1 MCGARGYL
9 GNVGGLLLD
18 GDEHVASLVVET
30 LAGVIEADV
39 LDGIADN
46 LLVVKV
52 GLGGDLSED
61 HDHASLAGSL
71 ASDLGIGILSEAR
84 IKNRVRHNVAKLVCE
99 TKNSTSVP
107 HVRLLGV
114 REHPWEFFSW
124 VYRHARSALPKELK
138 RGSVCFVSQAVHWAA
153 YRER

>member
-1 MCGARGYL
+1 MKEERCVCEREKGCGLRYL
-9 GNVGGLLLD
+9 SNVRGLLLD

-30 LAGVIEADV
+30 LAGVVEADV

-61 HDHASLAGSL
+61 HDHTSLAGSL

-84 IKNRVRHNVAKLVCE
+84 IKHRVRHNVAELVCGD
-99 TKNSTSVP
+99 STH
-107 HVRLLGV
+107 HVSTGWAPRGQNFGSL
-114 REHPWEFFSW
+114 
-124 VYRHARSALPKELK
+124 HASALHKK
-138 RGSVCFVSQAVHWAA
+138 IQTDFV
-153 YRER
+153 